1 MSLKDNYAKFREE
14 LRERAKHIHM
24 IFSYNDACDVLDYHL
39 IAGRAAAKI
48 RINQWSEF
56 DYIDGKFIEKFKEN
70 AHLYLDYYEE
80 YGEHEEHMSIQIPT
94 EMIDSDYTDEMII
107 NWWKEYSLNQYKIK
121 CNHAVNDLFYHI
133 KNNQELSKTILESAD
148 MNEFVYNPPEE
159 YHQKVIKDFEDIW
172 TNHKRKI
179 IDLHSLDDE

>member
-1 MSLKDNYAKFREE
+1 MSLKDNYAKFREQ
-14 LRERAKHIHM
+14 LRNRAEHIHT
-24 IFSYNDACDVLDYHL
+24 IFSSNDVSDILDYHL
-39 IAGRAAAKI
+39 TACRATAKI
-48 RINQWSEF
+48 RISQWSEF
-56 DYIDGKFIEKFKEN
+56 DWVNGTRIEHFKES
-70 AHLYLDYYEE
+70 AYLQLDYYEE
-80 YGEHEEHMSIQIPT
+80 YGDHEEHMSIQIPT

-121 CNHAVNDLFYHI
+121 CNHTVNDLFYHI

-172 TNHKRKI
+172 TNHKHKI
-179 IDLHSLDDE
+179 IDLQSLD